1 MTYNQISNALAEAGI
16 ENNRGEASMLICR
29 FCNINKADLLLRH
42 DENFD
47 VPELEAAVAKRLEH
61 YPLQYIL
68 GFWDFCHE
76 TYRVNENTLIPRQD
90 TEKLVELA
98 IRLIPENARIID
110 LCTGS
115 GCVAISTLAARQDCH
130 AVAVDLFPETLEVA
144 RENAELNGVGDRVGF
159 LQQDVLKPEFMDG
172 LGQFHCILS
181 NPPYIETH
189 QIPLLDDE
197 LSFEP
202 EAALDGGDDGLDFY
216 EVIIAEYGKYLC
228 DGGIMLLEIGCDQA
242 KAISSIATGAGMRC
256 EIFKDYNGNDRVA
269 YLKYAKRNNG
279 ADDIDAEIGI

>member
-1 MTYNQISNALAEAGI
+1 
-16 ENNRGEASMLICR
+16 
-29 FCNINKADLLLRH
+29 
-42 DENFD
+42 
-47 VPELEAAVAKRLEH
+47 
-61 YPLQYIL
+61 
-68 GFWDFCHE
+68 
-76 TYRVNENTLIPRQD
+76 
-90 TEKLVELA
+90 
-98 IRLIPENARIID
+98 
-110 LCTGS
+110 
-115 GCVAISTLAARQDCH
+115 
-130 AVAVDLFPETLEVA
+130 
-144 RENAELNGVGDRVGF
+144 VGF

>member
-1 MTYNQISNALAEAGI
+1 MTYNEICNALAEAGI

-42 DENFD
+42 DEDFESA
-47 VPELEAAVAKRLEH
+47 ELEAAVAKRLEH

-98 IRLIPENARIID
+98 VRLIPDNARIID

-115 GCVAISTLAARQDCH
+115 GCVAISTLAARTDCH
-130 AVAVDLFPETLEVA
+130 AVAIDLFPETLDIA

-159 LQQDVLKPEFMDG
+159 LRKDVLDPSFMDELG
-172 LGQFHCILS
+172 LFHCILS

-189 QIPLLDDE
+189 QIPLLDEE
-197 LSFEP
+197 LAYEP

-216 EVIIAEYGKYLC
+216 KVIIGEYGKYLSE
-228 DGGIMLLEIGCDQA
+228 GGIMLLEIGCDQA
-242 KAISSIATGAGMRC
+242 KAVASIAADAGMRC

-269 YLKYAKRNNG
+269 YLRFGTKAIIE
-279 ADDIDAEIGI
+279 DDIADGIGI